1 MRWVGE
7 LKFYREK
14 IKPFFLG
21 KFFQICEPT
30 EIRVKKGDF
39 RGDLGGFGPGLGIS
53 HPTHPYL
60 GKISKKNRFYFLGA
74 SLKLMLGQPG

>member
-1 MRWVGE
+1 M
-7 LKFYREK
+7 
-14 IKPFFLG
+14 KPFFFG

-39 RGDLGGFGPGLGIS
+39 RGDLRGFGPGLGIS

-60 GKISKKNRFYFLGA
+60 RKISKKNGFIFLG
-74 SLKLMLGQPG
+74 LP